1 MKYTMPTPSDQKKLF
16 AAVATLPCQLCGSY
30 GVQVSHSNQSR
41 DGKGMSLKSYPW
53 RVAAICPACHVEI
66 DSGKNLSRQER
77 IEKWEEAHRST
88 IGELFAQGL
97 VRPI

>member
-16 AAVATLPCQLCGSY
+16 SAVATLPCQLCGSH

-53 RVAAICPACHVEI
+53 RIAAICPACHVEI

-77 IEKWEEAHRST
+77 IERWEEAHRST
-88 IGELFAQGL
+88 MGELFAQGM
-97 VRPI
+97 VRPV